1 MATGQHSSDVLG
13 MTAAEEDVSVRLTR
27 LYVRFVAMML
37 LMAGLLRAC
46 VIFGITL
53 DGQNFLTLDMH
64 WRAAIL
70 ALVFVDLFAAVGL
83 WIGAMWGPVMWAVA
97 VLVECSMYTILADRF
112 GSYPWR
118 VSVHLMLFGLFL
130 ILAGIDWHRARRG

>member
-1 MATGQHSSDVLG
+1 MATGQRSSDVLG
-13 MTAAEEDVSVRLTR
+13 ITAAEEDISVRLTR

-37 LMAGLLRAC
+37 LMVGLLRAC

-53 DGQNFLTLDMH
+53 DGQNFLTLDVH
-64 WRAAIL
+64 WRAALL

-97 VLVECSMYTILADRF
+97 VLVECAMYTILADRF

>member
-1 MATGQHSSDVLG
+1 MASGQQTSDELG
-13 MTAAEEDVSVRLTR
+13 ITEAHEDNSVSLTR
-27 LYVRFVAMML
+27 HYVRFVAMML

-83 WIGAMWGPVMWAVA
+83 WIGATWGPVMWAVA
-97 VLVECSMYTILADRF
+97 VLVECAMYTILADRF